1 MPLPFGIHSSPSLL
15 RQREYLSNLEKPNL
29 VSPDIHRLLRI
40 SKWLAFPASPSSS
53 QNKKGL
59 KRMSREQILAAI
71 DDEISKLQQ
80 VRTLLQGSG
89 NKLSSRFSAGAKPRA
104 KRVLS
109 QEARQR
115 IAAAQKRRWA
125 KQKKEA
131 AAK

>member
-1 MPLPFGIHSSPSLL
+1 
-15 RQREYLSNLEKPNL
+15 
-29 VSPDIHRLLRI
+29 
-40 SKWLAFPASPSSS
+40 
-53 QNKKGL
+53 
-59 KRMSREQILAAI
+59 MSREHILAAI

-80 VRTLLQGSG
+80 VKKLLQSSG
-89 NKLSSRFSAGAKPRA
+89 GNRLVSGFSKGGKPRA

-109 QEARQR
+109 PEARQR